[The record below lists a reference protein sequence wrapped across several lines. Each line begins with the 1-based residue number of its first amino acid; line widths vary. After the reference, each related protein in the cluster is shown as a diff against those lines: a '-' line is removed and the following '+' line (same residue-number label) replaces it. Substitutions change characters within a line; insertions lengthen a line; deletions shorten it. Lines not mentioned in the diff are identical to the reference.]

1 VARVD
6 FCVGCSRPCINQIV
20 ATRLHVLHA
29 IDATPDRWRAPG
41 GLSSLNSVH
50 PTHWLIYAQ
59 AAARAGGATS
69 CGEIAQ
75 IRTANEFCIY
85 SASVAFLLVS
95 MVTRDRYKDVV
106 LISAPFLVAVAV
118 ATGQAKTTSYGVVE
132 TELP

>member
-1 VARVD
+1 MQPPVHKSNCR
-6 FCVGCSRPCINQIV
+6 
-20 ATRLHVLHA
+20 
-29 IDATPDRWRAPG
+29 DAAP
-41 GLSSLNSVH
+41 LNSVH
-50 PTHWLIYAQ
+50 PTHGFICAQ
-59 AAARAGGATS
+59 ARAGGATS

-118 ATGQAKTTSYGVVE
+118 ATGQAKTPPAYGVVE

>member
-1 VARVD
+1 M
-6 FCVGCSRPCINQIV
+6 
-20 ATRLHVLHA
+20 
-29 IDATPDRWRAPG
+29 
-41 GLSSLNSVH
+41 
-50 PTHWLIYAQ
+50 IYAQ

>member
-1 VARVD
+1 MACPWGALTAQFSAPDSLVD
-6 FCVGCSRPCINQIV
+6 
-20 ATRLHVLHA
+20 L
-29 IDATPDRWRAPG
+29 
-41 GLSSLNSVH
+41 
-50 PTHWLIYAQ
+50 Q

-118 ATGQAKTTSYGVVE
+118 ATSQAKPPAYGVVE

>member
-1 VARVD
+1 MA
-6 FCVGCSRPCINQIV
+6 STPP
-20 ATRLHVLHA
+20 TRRRLDSVPL
-29 IDATPDRWRAPG
+29 G
-41 GLSSLNSVH
+41 GSVH
-50 PTHWLIYAQ
+50 PNHLLIYAQ

-118 ATGQAKTTSYGVVE
+118 ATSQAKTTSYGVVE
-132 TELP
+132 TRVETELP

>member
-1 VARVD
+1 MQPPVHKSNCR
-6 FCVGCSRPCINQIV
+6 
-20 ATRLHVLHA
+20 
-29 IDATPDRWRAPG
+29 DAAP
-41 GLSSLNSVH
+41 LNSVH

-118 ATGQAKTTSYGVVE
+118 ATSQAKPPASYGVVE

>member
-1 VARVD
+1 MACPWGALTAQFSAPDSLVD
-6 FCVGCSRPCINQIV
+6 F
-20 ATRLHVLHA
+20 
-29 IDATPDRWRAPG
+29 
-41 GLSSLNSVH
+41 
-50 PTHWLIYAQ
+50 AQ

-118 ATGQAKTTSYGVVE
+118 ATGQAKPPAYGAVE

>member
-1 VARVD
+1 M
-6 FCVGCSRPCINQIV
+6 
-20 ATRLHVLHA
+20 
-29 IDATPDRWRAPG
+29 
-41 GLSSLNSVH
+41 H

-118 ATGQAKTTSYGVVE
+118 ATSQAKPPASYGVVE

>member
-1 VARVD
+1 MQPPVHKSNCRDA
-6 FCVGCSRPCINQIV
+6 SPP
-20 ATRLHVLHA
+20 RLNHVLHA
-29 IDATPDRWRAPG
+29 IDATPARWRAPG
-41 GLSSLNSVH
+41 GSLRSILH

-59 AAARAGGATS
+59 AAARAGGAAS

-85 SASVAFLLVS
+85 SASGAFLLVS

-118 ATGQAKTTSYGVVE
+118 ATSQAKTPPAYGVVE

>member
-1 VARVD
+1 MLALGWN
-6 FCVGCSRPCINQIV
+6 FMWLASTS
-20 ATRLHVLHA
+20 AL
-29 IDATPDRWRAPG
+29 DA
-41 GLSSLNSVH
+41 S
-50 PTHWLIYAQ
+50 
-59 AAARAGGATS
+59 ARAGGATS

-118 ATGQAKTTSYGVVE
+118 ATGQAKPPAYGVVE

>member
-1 VARVD
+1 M
-6 FCVGCSRPCINQIV
+6 V

-29 IDATPDRWRAPG
+29 IDATPARWRAPG
-41 GLSSLNSVH
+41 RLS
-50 PTHWLIYAQ
+50 THWLIYAQ

-118 ATGQAKTTSYGVVE
+118 ATGQAKTPTSYGVVE

>member
-1 VARVD
+1 M
-6 FCVGCSRPCINQIV
+6 SR
-20 ATRLHVLHA
+20 RRHRR
-29 IDATPDRWRAPG
+29 DAGSKAWRCG
-41 GLSSLNSVH
+41 H
-50 PTHWLIYAQ
+50 PTHGFICAQ
-59 AAARAGGATS
+59 ARAGGATS

-118 ATGQAKTTSYGVVE
+118 ATSQAKTTSYGVVE
-132 TELP
+132 TRVETELP

>member
-1 VARVD
+1 MQPPVHK
-6 FCVGCSRPCINQIV
+6 SNV
-20 ATRLHVLHA
+20 ATRLNHVLHA
-29 IDATPDRWRAPG
+29 IDATPARWRAPW
-41 GLSSLNSVH
+41 GLSAQFSHSLVDLRTGRR
-50 PTHWLIYAQ
+50 PRRR
-59 AAARAGGATS
+59 RAS

-118 ATGQAKTTSYGVVE
+118 ATSQAKTPPAYGVVE

>member
-1 VARVD
+1 MACPWGALTAQFSAPDSLVD
-6 FCVGCSRPCINQIV
+6 F
-20 ATRLHVLHA
+20 
-29 IDATPDRWRAPG
+29 
-41 GLSSLNSVH
+41 
-50 PTHWLIYAQ
+50 AQ

-69 CGEIAQ
+69 CSEIAQ

-118 ATGQAKTTSYGVVE
+118 ATSQAKTPTSYGVVE
-132 TELP
+132 TEPP